1 MSQTK
6 IVMIKDFQGK
16 LLVSLSA
23 ALLFFSISGCQTTRA
38 PKTPYQSWTP
48 SAKEDISLQ
57 DDPVRDSIAAQ
68 EVETQRPLALVELIN
83 IALANNPQTRQAWED
98 ARQYEAIEGQAQSRW
113 YPQVTLSGDASKHKV
128 TASQEVNDVNRLV
141 YGPEIQL
148 TYLLL
153 DFGGRTAAVEEAM
166 NMLLAANYQFNQ
178 SFQDLL
184 LNVSEAYYS
193 LYSSYSRQEA
203 AEADVED
210 SQKVLE
216 KAQQKY
222 EVGLGSKLD
231 LLQEQSNYDDAMYN
245 LEQAKGEVKTAAGN
259 LAEAL
264 GLSADTPISIASPA
278 KEVPTDISE
287 ENVSALIAEALKRK
301 PRIAAMRATLK
312 AKEAAVT
319 VANSELWPILS
330 VSGSADKNWYHSYAG
345 DYYYES
351 GDAQG
356 DDYGYKGYL
365 AVQWNIFDGFYNLN
379 KKREAQAQRDA
390 QRELLAQE
398 ELAAGTEVWNQYYNF
413 RTAKEKLAYSKAFL
427 ENAQGAYELALEGY
441 NNGLKSMVD
450 LLQAQ
455 SQLSSARSKLIQTQ
469 KDLFFALAE
478 LAHATGSIYLEG
490 SLAEEISESGV

>member
-1 MSQTK
+1 
-6 IVMIKDFQGK
+6 MIKNIQGK

-23 ALLFFSISGCQTTRA
+23 VLFSFSICGCQTTRA
-38 PKTPYQSWTP
+38 PETPYQPWVP
-48 SAKEDISLQ
+48 SVKEDVSLQ
-57 DDPVRDSIAAQ
+57 DDPVWDSVAAQ
-68 EVETQRPLALVELIN
+68 EVETQRPLTLIELID
-83 IALANNPQTRQAWED
+83 IALANNPQTQQAWEN

-113 YPQVTLSGDASKHKV
+113 YPQVTLSGDVSRAKTV
-128 TASQEVNDVNRLV
+128 ANQRINDISRLG

-184 LNVSEAYYS
+184 LAVSEAYYT
-193 LYSSYSRQEA
+193 LYSSYSSREA
-203 AEADVED
+203 AQADVED
-210 SQKVLE
+210 SRQVLE

-231 LLQEQSNYDDAMYN
+231 LLQEQSNYDDALYN
-245 LEQAKGEVKTAAGN
+245 LEQAEGAVKTAAGN
-259 LAEAL
+259 LAKIL
-264 GLSADTPISIASPA
+264 GLPADIPISIASPA
-278 KEVPTDISE
+278 KEIPTDISE
-287 ENVSALIAEALKRK
+287 EDVSVLITEALKRK
-301 PRIAAMRATLK
+301 PHIAAIRATLK

-319 VANSELWPILS
+319 AANSELWPTLS
-330 VSGSADKNWYHSYAG
+330 ASGSADKNWYHSYAG

-351 GDAQG
+351 GNSQG
-356 DDYGYKGYL
+356 DNYGYKGYL
-365 AVQWNIFDGFYNLN
+365 AIQWNIFDGFYNLN

-390 QRELLAQE
+390 QRELLVEE

-413 RTAKEKLAYSKAFL
+413 RTAKEKLVYSKAFL
-427 ENAQGAYELALEGY
+427 ENARGAYELALEGY

-455 SQLSSARSKLIQTQ
+455 SQLSSARSKLIQTE

-478 LAHATGSIYLEG
+478 LAHATGAMYLER
-490 SLAEEISESGV
+490 SITEEISESGA